1 MFKNIL
7 VTGGAGY
14 IGSHICNCLFNSGYK
29 IFIIDN
35 LSTGYKKLIKKQ
47 YNFLN
52 ADIGDFKIVSN
63 YLKKN
68 QIDLVVHLAAS
79 LSVEESMK
87 NKKKYFVNNFLATK
101 SLLRAIKKNNI
112 KYIIFSSTC
121 SVYGN
126 QNGFVN
132 EKTETN
138 PINYYGKTK
147 LMCENIIRKFK
158 KINKI
163 QYAILRFFN
172 VAGANYNSNLG
183 QINKNGQL
191 IKNLCINFTK
201 RNKKFYIFGKD
212 YNTIDGTC
220 VRDYI
225 HIEDL
230 ANIYL
235 SLINFFKKN
244 KNSLI
249 LNCGYGKGYKVKN
262 IISTF
267 ERISKFNFDIIYKK
281 RRAGD
286 PESLVSDNNL
296 ISRKLNW
303 KPKYNSVT
311 KILKSSLLWEKKLL
325 KLKKK

>member
-147 LMCENIIRKFK
+147 LMCENIIRKF
-158 KINKI
+158 
-163 QYAILRFFN
+163 
-172 VAGANYNSNLG
+172 
-183 QINKNGQL
+183 
-191 IKNLCINFTK
+191 
-201 RNKKFYIFGKD
+201 
-212 YNTIDGTC
+212 TI
-220 VRDYI
+220 YFI
-225 HIEDL
+225 
-230 ANIYL
+230 
-235 SLINFFKKN
+235 
-244 KNSLI
+244 
-249 LNCGYGKGYKVKN
+249 N
-262 IISTF
+262 II
-267 ERISKFNFDIIYKK
+267 Y
-281 RRAGD
+281 
-286 PESLVSDNNL
+286 
-296 ISRKLNW
+296 
-303 KPKYNSVT
+303 
-311 KILKSSLLWEKKLL
+311 
-325 KLKKK
+325 